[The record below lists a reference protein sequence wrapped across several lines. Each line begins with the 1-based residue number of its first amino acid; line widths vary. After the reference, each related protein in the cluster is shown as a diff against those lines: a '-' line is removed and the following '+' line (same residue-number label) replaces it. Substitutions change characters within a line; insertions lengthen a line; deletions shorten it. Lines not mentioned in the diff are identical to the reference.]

1 MRPNNATILFS
12 FKHLTSY
19 LLHLTSY
26 YFFMDFKDIVQKRRS
41 IRRFTEQELSPEQ
54 TQTILRAALMSPTSK
69 STRAWRFIVVDDKQ
83 LIHHLAISKS
93 MGADFIDG
101 APIAVLVLMDTSASD
116 VWVEDASI
124 AAVTMQYQATE
135 LGLGSCWAQLRLRG
149 QEDGTSADDYLRSVF
164 NYPDNFQAECVIAFG
179 YPAIE
184 RKLQDEDKLKWEA
197 VSINQF

>member
-1 MRPNNATILFS
+1 
-12 FKHLTSY
+12 
-19 LLHLTSY
+19 
-26 YFFMDFKDIVQKRRS
+26 
-41 IRRFTEQELSPEQ
+41 
-54 TQTILRAALMSPTSK
+54 
-69 STRAWRFIVVDDKQ
+69 
-83 LIHHLAISKS
+83 
-93 MGADFIDG
+93 MGADFLND
-101 APIAVLVLMDTSASD
+101 APLAVLVLMDTNATD

-149 QEDGTSADDYLRSVF
+149 QEDGTSADEYLRSIF
-164 NYPDNFQAECVIAFG
+164 NYPENYVAECVIAFG